1 MPTIFKLQFHI
12 SNQYFSISRKI
23 WCRLILILV
32 VTWIVPWAFPLTV
45 FSQYQDAPSSFTAEY
60 VAKYG
65 GFRASAERSLTKDN
79 ARNFVLHSSMKVKLL
94 GQTLSE
100 IRETSEFTLND
111 ETGQAKPVFYEFN
124 QTGVGERKR
133 QITFDWEQSNS
144 TIQIEHQ
151 EINIPLEGNEMDNLS
166 AYVEIRRQ
174 LMAGNKEI
182 TFPGIY
188 KGELEEIHYQVTG
201 EELIESL
208 PGTFHTLR
216 LERIR
221 EPDSDRSTLIW
232 LAPEWDYL
240 LVKLVQ
246 EEPGNSTISL
256 ELKSATVNDL
266 PVLIPAEK

>member
-1 MPTIFKLQFHI
+1 L
-12 SNQYFSISRKI
+12 
-23 WCRLILILV
+23 CRLILIFVATLIVTLIAPLV
-32 VTWIVPWAFPLTV
+32 FPAAV
-45 FSQYQDAPSSFTAEY
+45 YSQHQEAPSSFTAEY

-65 GFRASAERSLTKDN
+65 GFRASAERWLTKDN
-79 ARNFVLHSSMKVKLL
+79 AGNFVLHSSMKLKLL

-100 IRETSEFTLND
+100 IRETSDFTLND

-124 QTGVGERKR
+124 QTGVGKRNR
-133 QITFDWEQSNS
+133 QITFDWEQRNS
-144 TIQIEHQ
+144 TIQIENQ
-151 EINIPLEGNEMDNLS
+151 EINIPLEGNETDNLS

-174 LMAGNKEI
+174 LMAGNKDI

-208 PGTFHTLR
+208 PGTFNTLR

-221 EPDSDRSTLIW
+221 KPDSDRSTVIW

-240 LVKLVQ
+240 LVKLIQ